1 MQLHEVQQSWNVHW
15 ASYKGHVRVV
25 LPDISVAYGD
35 TTGDILA
42 EQYQEPG
49 MAVAL
54 LSGQKIWV
62 HPSYVWPVENYQG
75 GNPPWP
81 T

>member
-1 MQLHEVQQSWNVHW
+1 MQFHEVQQAWNVHW
-15 ASYKGHVRVV
+15 TSYKGPVRVV
-25 LPDISVAYGD
+25 LPDTSVAYGD

-62 HPSYVWPVENYQG
+62 HPGNVWPVENYQG
-75 GNPPWP
+75 GKPPWP